1 MAERLIS
8 EVLDKAAGLPTKK
21 EKIEYLQA
29 NNSRPLRNIL
39 KGSFDDT
46 VEFNL
51 PKGEPPY
58 RKDDA
63 PKGFEPSNLHKV
75 CRRFKYFNKG
85 GQGDALSST
94 RREKMFIDCLE
105 SLHPDEAELL
115 LTMKDKKLAG
125 KYKGLTPKLIADAFP
140 NLLVKP
146 LMTAQERSVAKK
158 AAEAEVEA
166 PEVTEQQANFNP

>member
-1 MAERLIS
+1 MAERMIS
-8 EVLDKAAGLPTKK
+8 EVLSKAGELKTKK
-21 EKIEYLQA
+21 EKVEYLRA

-39 KGSFDDT
+39 KGSFDSS
-46 VEFNL
+46 VEFIL

-75 CRRFKYFNKG
+75 QRRFKYFDKG
-85 GQGDALSST
+85 GVGEGMSST

-105 SLHPDEAELL
+105 SLHPDEAQLL
-115 LTMKDKKLAG
+115 LDMKDKKLNG
-125 KYKGLTPKLIADAFP
+125 KYNGITPKLVSEIWP

-146 LMTAQERSVAKK
+146 LVAKRGSTAKKSKVRKGAVKQK
-158 AAEAEVEA
+158 A
-166 PEVTEQQANFNP
+166 N